1 MTHFFATSF
10 GFSKK
15 VVAAPAI
22 SAPKDAET
30 VALVGGVQD
39 PATQIAHGAGIV
51 VAVVLGDPQN
61 NRKTE
66 KKPGVILTQ
75 SQIQGCPET
84 SPRISE
90 ISLETPL
97 RTLVHRFII
106 GHK

>member
-66 KKPGVILTQ
+66 ILTQ